1 MGEDHD
7 TSPSKLSKE
16 ELIQSMDRV
25 DREIAKVEQQIFKL
39 KKKQVHYL
47 TINLLRNTSLVETN
61 NGSKNPKPR
70 SYQMNH
76 EYIYV
81 CSPPFDLCEYRQ
93 THRQQISML
102 SIFFPVPWLWLS
114 IKMLCIAVAP

>member
-47 TINLLRNTSLVETN
+47 TINLLRNTSLVEKTA
-61 NGSKNPKPR
+61 PKIR
-70 SYQMNH
+70 NL
-76 EYIYV
+76 
-81 CSPPFDLCEYRQ
+81 DLIR
-93 THRQQISML
+93 
-102 SIFFPVPWLWLS
+102 
-114 IKMLCIAVAP
+114 